1 MSIIKS
7 KEDYS
12 CIIDNQ
18 LYYGNKKPALNDEEL
33 SNIGIKAIICLL
45 PKESQIEHDL
55 NKFEVLNINTEDS
68 ILCSL
73 NEWAQKTSDFIEKNI
88 NENKPVYVHC
98 AQGISRSTSCIL
110 HYLMAKKSMNL
121 KDSFD
126 LVRSKRKV
134 ASPTVGFFKDLI
146 DLDIKLYGTSS
157 MSLEDYS
164 LIMIYENFPTLD
176 KKEID
181 NIYYKY
187 HDMYKKGEKKD
198 KYEKEMKE
206 NRYEPIGYHTI
217 DELINGIGKD
227 KFIKRKGASIHHPFD

>member
-88 NENKPVYVHC
+88 NESKPVYVHC

-110 HYLMAKKSMNL
+110 HYLMTKKSMNL

-146 DLDIKLYGTSS
+146 DLDIKLYGT
-157 MSLEDYS
+157 
-164 LIMIYENFPTLD
+164 
-176 KKEID
+176 
-181 NIYYKY
+181 NIFFKMGYFSINRKY
-187 HDMYKKGEKKD
+187 
-198 KYEKEMKE
+198 
-206 NRYEPIGYHTI
+206 
-217 DELINGIGKD
+217 LV
-227 KFIKRKGASIHHPFD
+227 

>member
-1 MSIIKS
+1 MSIIKT

-12 CIIDNQ
+12 CIIDNL

-33 SNIGIKAIICLL
+33 SKIGIKAIVCLL

-55 NKFEVLNINTEDS
+55 NKFVVLNINTEDS

-73 NEWAQKTSDFIEKNI
+73 NDWAQKTSDFIEQNI

-110 HYLMAKKSMNL
+110 HYLMTKKGMNL
-121 KDSFD
+121 KDGFD
-126 LVRSKRKV
+126 LVRNKRKV

-164 LIMIYENFPTLD
+164 LIMIYENFPSLE

-181 NIYYKY
+181 KIYYKY
-187 HDMYKKGEKKD
+187 HDIYKKGENKD
-198 KYEKEMKE
+198 KYDKEMKE

-227 KFIKRKGASIHHPFD
+227 KFVKRKGASIHHPFD

>member
-1 MSIIKS
+1 MSIES
-7 KEDYS
+7 KDNYS
-12 CIIDNQ
+12 CIIDKL

-45 PKESQIEHDL
+45 PKNAQIEHDP
-55 NKFEVLNINTEDS
+55 NKFNVLNINTEDS

-73 NEWAQKTSDFIEKNI
+73 NEWAQKTSDFIEQNI

-110 HYLMAKKSMNL
+110 HYLMTKKGMNL
-121 KDSFD
+121 KDSFK
-126 LVRSKRKV
+126 LVKNKRNV

-146 DLDIKLYGTSS
+146 NLDNKLFGTSS
-157 MSLEDYS
+157 MTLEEYS
-164 LIMIYENFPTLD
+164 LMMIYENFPTLE

-181 NIYYKY
+181 EIYNKY
-187 HDMYKKGEKKD
+187 HDLYKTGTKKD
-198 KYEKEMKE
+198 KYEKEMNE

-217 DELINGIGKD
+217 DELINGIGKE